1 MERELTTTLKIKQ
14 EKKFSSFEY
23 LVFIFLL
30 AFSTLLLFL
39 FFWGIM
45 SSFRNHYAVIDDPF
59 NLFEDLSLKS
69 WTYLFTDFSFRSGD
83 RIFSLSDM
91 FVNSFLYAFGG
102 ALAQTFCTCVVAYC
116 TAKYPSK
123 FSTFINYLVVVVT
136 ILPIVGNL
144 PSMIVITR
152 DVLHIYDTLIG
163 TWIMKFG
170 FCSVYYFIFY
180 AAFKKISWEYAEAA
194 FIDGSGHFKVFF
206 TIMLP
211 LTATL
216 FGTVFLLNFIVYWND
231 FETPYMF
238 LKAKPT
244 LSVGLYGLLNGYGMP
259 SGYTE
264 DLTISLGASFAVFL
278 PILIIFFIFKN
289 KIMGNL
295 TDGGIKG

>member
-1 MERELTTTLKIKQ
+1 MAKIYTTVMNPKRRKI
-14 EKKFSSFEY
+14 SGFEIIVA
-23 LVFIFLL
+23 LFLL
-30 AFSTLLLFL
+30 GFSALLLFL
-39 FFWGIM
+39 FFWGLM
-45 SSFRNHYAVIDDPF
+45 SSFRNHYAVIDAPF
-59 NLFEDLSLKS
+59 SLFSDFSFNS
-69 WTYLFTDFSFRSGD
+69 WAYLFTGFSFRSGD
-83 RIFSLSDM
+83 YVFTLTDM

-102 ALAQTFCTCVVAYC
+102 ALAQTFCTCVVAYV

-123 FSTFINYLVVVVT
+123 FSSFINYLVIVVT

-170 FCSVYYFIFY
+170 FCSVYYFVFY
-180 AAFKKISWEYAEAA
+180 AAFKRISWEYAEAA
-194 FIDGSGHFKVFF
+194 FIDGSGHFRVFF

-211 LTATL
+211 LTITL
-216 FGTVFLLNFIVYWND
+216 FGTVFLLNFIAYWND

-238 LKAKPT
+238 LRGSPT

-264 DLTISLGASFAVFL
+264 DITVCLAAAFAVFV
-278 PILIIFFIFKN
+278 PILVLFFALKN

-295 TDGGIKG
+295 MDGGIKG